1 MAICRALQKPDIF
14 LTMTANPQW
23 PEIVEALKRTDGP
36 DQKVEDQ
43 PDIVARVFQLKKEAL
58 LDEIKKGGIFGKV
71 RAMMHTIEFQKR
83 GLPHMHLLI
92 FLDPED
98 KIRTPA
104 DADSVSCAQ
113 IPDPVTQPI
122 LYEIVT
128 RCMVH
133 GPCDHR
139 CKKPDGRCS
148 KNFQKTSMSTPNS
161 PMMDI
166 PIWHVLTM
174 VVSMLKCMAKP
185 VLSIPT
191 VILSHT
197 ILISVQNITVTLMWR
212 FVFLSRPSNIS
223 INTSTRAMTGLH

>member
-1 MAICRALQKPDIF
+1 M
-14 LTMTANPQW
+14 
-23 PEIVEALKRTDGP
+23 
-36 DQKVEDQ
+36 
-43 PDIVARVFQLKKEAL
+43 ARVFQLKKEAL
-58 LDEIKKGGIFGKV
+58 LEEIKKGGIFGKV
-71 RAMMHTIEFQKR
+71 RAIVHTIEFQKR

-113 IPDPVTQPI
+113 IPDPVTQQFFMRLSP
-122 LYEIVT
+122 YAWS
-128 RCMVH
+128 MVH
-133 GPCDHR
+133 VIIAAR
-139 CKKPDGRCS
+139 SLMVIVQRTS
-148 KNFQKTSMSTPNS
+148 QKTSMSTLNS
-161 PMMDI
+161 PLMDI
-166 PIWHVLTM
+166 PIWHILTM
-174 VVSMLKCMAKP
+174 VMSMLKCMTKP

-197 ILISVQNITVTLMWR
+197 ILISVQNITVTSMWR